1 MLHYNKQWENELI
14 YRIAKRLARVPGD
27 VEMLFGV
34 FSRGTRSVTKE
45 DFKYTCLKRLQM
57 SKDISEREMD
67 MFLRGC
73 PRLAEKEIVGLE
85 DFLMLFSASI
95 TQARH
100 DILDEDAMQL
110 HTIQRYQQMQRT
122 AQEEGVRDS
131 RSSVGFTEKEILD
144 ILAKMRS

>member
-14 YRIAKRLARVPGD
+14 YRVAKRLARLPGD

-34 FSRGTRSVTKE
+34 FSRGSKSVTKE

-57 SKDISEREMD
+57 GKDVSEREMD

-73 PRLAEKEIVGLE
+73 PRLAEKEIVSLE

-100 DILDEDAMQL
+100 DILDEDALQL
-110 HTIQRYQQMQRT
+110 QTIQRYQQTMTNQSDQRT
-122 AQEEGVRDS
+122 ISIGYS
-131 RSSVGFTEKEILD
+131 EKEILD
-144 ILAKMRS
+144 ILSKMRSS